1 MASPCQESIRMRLRF
16 AAAFSA
22 VVLGWAGGAA
32 AQAVI
37 PSQMHTSF
45 TFELHSVKDEV
56 LVYEGDPQYLLKTDI
71 QPANTL
77 YPRID
82 FTNTNQ
88 VVTLRVRDLS
98 LFDVAVIDSAR
109 AAEDAE
115 LGIHDDSPS
124 KPPQSQ
130 VWELQLAPACAGE
143 YVLQCDGGKGVFDF
157 TDLPVQKVQL
167 MADTTNVQVAFKRP
181 NPAVLERFKLTVR
194 AGKVLFDRF
203 LNARAKSTTL
213 QLDESD
219 CTLDFTGTP
228 FTGDGE
234 VFFEGTP
241 KRLRITLPRNAGLR
255 VEGPSAIV
263 TRFDRPGMAVAGAAL
278 ETADFAAQ
286 RCKLR
291 FYFSQP
297 LPKVEIHWSE

>member
-1 MASPCQESIRMRLRF
+1 MRMKF
-16 AAAFSA
+16 TAAFTTA
-22 VVLGWAGGAA
+22 VFGCAGSAA

-37 PSQMHTSF
+37 ANQMHTSF

-56 LVYEGDPQYLLKTDI
+56 LVYEGDPQYLLKAEV

-77 YPRID
+77 LPRID

-88 VVTLRVRDLS
+88 VVVLRIRDLS
-98 LFDVAVIDSAR
+98 LFDVAVVDSVR

-115 LGIHDDSPS
+115 LGIHDDAAD
-124 KPPQSQ
+124 KPPLSQ
-130 VWELQLAPACAGE
+130 VWEVRLAPACAGD
-143 YVLQCDGGKGVFDF
+143 YVLQCDGGKCGLDF

-167 MADTTNVQVAFKRP
+167 LADTTNVQVVFKRP
-181 NPAVLERFKLTVR
+181 NPTTLERFKLTVR
-194 AGKVLFDRF
+194 AGKVQFDRF

-213 QLDESD
+213 QLDNSD

-228 FTGDGE
+228 FTGDSE
-234 VFFEGTP
+234 VFFEGVP
-241 KRLRITLPRNAGLR
+241 KRLRVTVPHNTGLH
-255 VEGPSAIV
+255 VEGPAAIV
-263 TRFDRPGMAVAGAAL
+263 TRFDRTGMVVAGTAL

-286 RCKLR
+286 RCKQR

-297 LPKVEIHWSE
+297 LPKVEIHWAE